1 MSRIERYFYY
11 FTFLITINKIV
22 VLLFKLGGVFLVEE
36 NIMTANQLIETTSRL
51 IKINPKIVGKVVE
64 LLNEGNTVPFI
75 ARYRK
80 EQTNGLDETE
90 IFSINETYQYQKNL
104 AERKEEIIRLIDEQG
119 KLTDELKGNI
129 LKAEQLQRLEDLYRP
144 YKQKRRTRATIAKE
158 KGLEPLAELVFSQ
171 KGIDVNEEA
180 AAYLSEEHELNDVS
194 DVLAGVNDIIAE
206 WISDEAK
213 YREKIRTV
221 TFNQGMIV
229 TEIKKDAEDE
239 KEIFQMYYDYNE
251 QVKQIA
257 NHRVLAINRGEKEN
271 VLKVTIEPPID
282 DILTYLREQVIV
294 KKDISE
300 AAIIQAAIED
310 SYKRLIQ
317 PAIERDIRSSL
328 TERAEEHAIDIFA
341 KNLRNLL
348 LQPPLKGKMVLGVDP
363 AYRTGCK
370 LAVVDE
376 TGQVKEIDVVYPTP
390 PRNDIEGAE
399 KIIVKMMNDYPIEL
413 IAIGNGTASRE
424 TEQFIADMIQ
434 KHNFDVAYL
443 IVNEAGA
450 SVYSASQLARDE
462 FPNLQVEER
471 SAVSIARRIQDPLSE
486 LVKIDPKSIGVG
498 QYQHD
503 VSQKKLSE
511 SLQFVVETAVNQVGV
526 NVNTASPALLQY
538 VSGLNKTVANNI
550 VKFREE
556 KGKIVSRDEIKA
568 VPRLGAKTYEQAVGF
583 LRVVDGDEPL
593 DRTSIHPESYAVAR
607 DILAKFG
614 LSTDDL
620 GSQLLQEKLSV
631 DADTVIKELDVEV
644 GELTLKDIINDL
656 KKPNRDP
663 RDELPKPLLKQNVLS
678 MEDLKQGMELQG
690 TVRNV
695 VDFGAFVD
703 IGVKQDGLVH
713 ISKLANRFVKN
724 PLEVVS
730 VGDIVTVWV
739 DEVDLKRERIALTMI
754 ES

>member
-399 KIIVKMMNDYPIEL
+399 KIVVKMMNDYPIEL

>member
-1 MSRIERYFYY
+1 
-11 FTFLITINKIV
+11 
-22 VLLFKLGGVFLVEE
+22 
-36 NIMTANQLIETTSRL
+36 
-51 IKINPKIVGKVVE
+51 
-64 LLNEGNTVPFI
+64 
-75 ARYRK
+75 
-80 EQTNGLDETE
+80 
-90 IFSINETYQYQKNL
+90 
-104 AERKEEIIRLIDEQG
+104 
-119 KLTDELKGNI
+119 
-129 LKAEQLQRLEDLYRP
+129 
-144 YKQKRRTRATIAKE
+144 
-158 KGLEPLAELVFSQ
+158 
-171 KGIDVNEEA
+171 
-180 AAYLSEEHELNDVS
+180 
-194 DVLAGVNDIIAE
+194 
-206 WISDEAK
+206 
-213 YREKIRTV
+213 
-221 TFNQGMIV
+221 MIV

-328 TERAEEHAIDIFA
+328 TERAEEHAIDIFT

-471 SAVSIARRIQDPLSE
+471 SAVSIARRVQDPLSE

-503 VSQKKLSE
+503 VSQKKLTE
-511 SLQFVVETAVNQVGV
+511 SLQFVVETVVNQVGV
-526 NVNTASPALLQY
+526 NVNTASRALLQY

-550 VKFREE
+550 VKFREG
-556 KGKIVSRDEIKA
+556 KGKIASREEIKK
-568 VPRLGAKTYEQAVGF
+568 VPRLGAKTYEQAIGF
-583 LRVVDGDEPL
+583 LRVVDGNEPL
-593 DRTSIHPESYAVAR
+593 DQTSIHPESYDVAR
-607 DILAKFG
+607 EILEKFE

-620 GSQLLQEKLSV
+620 GTQSLQEKLSV
-631 DADTVIKELDVEV
+631 DSDEVIKELDSEV

-663 RDELPKPLLKQNVLS
+663 RDELSKPLLKQNVLS
-678 MEDLKQGMELQG
+678 MEDLKEGMELQG